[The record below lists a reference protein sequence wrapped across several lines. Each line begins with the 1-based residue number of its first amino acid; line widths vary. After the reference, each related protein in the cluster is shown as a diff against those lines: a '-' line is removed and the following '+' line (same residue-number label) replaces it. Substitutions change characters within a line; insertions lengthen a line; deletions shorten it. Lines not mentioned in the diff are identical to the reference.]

1 MTSALL
7 VLAMTLGSSDAAAKD
22 RPINSG
28 VDHSVT
34 VRPMRLLWPALDA
47 RYETRVGEKGGAYGE
62 VVAGRYNPLGLRVL
76 SALAAGGSG
85 GEVDLK
91 GTTFGLGGGY
101 HYFFKD
107 FSRGWYVGGGARFD
121 RVNMSLEYDGE
132 SADVTANAI
141 TVAPHI
147 GWKVVGKSG
156 FTFST
161 ELGGGYQYATG
172 TGETTIE
179 GGDLNATPES
189 GFVLT
194 GSMNLGWSF

>member
-1 MTSALL
+1 MTHALL

-34 VRPMRLLWPALDA
+34 VRPMRLIWPALDA
-47 RYETRVGEKGGAYGE
+47 RYESRVGEKGGAYGE
-62 VVAGRYNPLGLRVL
+62 VLAGRYNPLGLRIL
-76 SALAAGGSG
+76 SGLASAGSG
-85 GEVDLK
+85 GEVELG
-91 GTTFGLGGGY
+91 GTTFGVGGGY

-121 RVNMSLEYDGE
+121 RAQISLKYDGE
-132 SADVTANAI
+132 SADLTTNAI

-172 TGETTIE
+172 SGESSIDDA
-179 GGDLNATPES
+179 DLNVTPES